1 LETIFPELIRCYP
14 VCQIYGA
21 LLENAISEH
30 TVRMVK
36 MKQAT
41 KNVKVTLND
50 LTVAYH
56 FASQAQITTELLEIT
71 SAAEALRQQPFP

>member
-1 LETIFPELIRCYP
+1 
-14 VCQIYGA
+14 
-21 LLENAISEH
+21 
-30 TVRMVK
+30 MVK

-50 LTVAYH
+50 LTVANH

-71 SAAEALRQQPFP
+71 SAAEALRQQSFP